1 MRLWGFCNIWI
12 YMCLFMVTEERNCPF
27 SSKTVVRVDSCP
39 MNRTAVERRK
49 EIKNC
54 EAIAKKQNCTESNKF
69 LYHCVI
75 NEYGDALVEVC
86 APVYIMNGFCA
97 EYNSIGE
104 RIQHHQRLKCSD
116 VIPPCANRYTST
128 DAYLYKGCYDAVQYT
143 IPSSIESRTSTIQQT
158 STFDYKATEDTQS
171 SQLKTGLIVGIVFGF
186 IICGIAVA
194 VGVLHY
200 KKRRRTNMNARING
214 EVEGISLLP
223 RNNDE
228 PLTKETYK
236 RFHDDSMIKEF
247 CERLHDKTTIDRGR
261 TLQNLARSGDTH
273 KDPDTKFADIIDK
286 TKSYLEA
293 YKNVNENFVETDLSK
308 ECKRKL
314 EMLGLAVLI
323 GQQGSGK
330 TLSAV
335 HILSEYDEQVW
346 TKCKLTSWEE
356 LLAFDFKEN
365 TLIYIDNLFDGFI
378 YRREVDKWWDS
389 LSFFYHSRIRQQS
402 DNVRLLIT
410 GKIDEMEEAC
420 ALIKA
425 DKEALDETCVV
436 REKDFPLTPAER
448 IEMLEKQ
455 MKVFQKNTDSITD
468 IMKNF
473 IKETNEFPVGYPLCA
488 HMYAIEERSWE
499 RVPEMFKSPR
509 QYVKN
514 HIEYEIDRDQ
524 KRQVK
529 TLFLILVF
537 YFSPVGSTPEQ
548 DLDLKYDDLKK
559 FLKTKVSEELA
570 EKMEPLSFDNLYD
583 KARDLEGKVLI
594 KHHSNMFDFKHQVYL
609 EGVSEYFFRRYPLVA
624 AECFPLDIL
633 RTAKLYEISPEL
645 VTKLIERLKKEIQ
658 RQAIS
663 EALSCEILKE
673 DSFQERFCNTLRN
686 ETTLLDC
693 LLALPDKTPGFH
705 FPTIFWASK
714 YNLTKLT
721 KVLVEYANTE
731 EEKSRQIYLSML
743 GYCCAMDKHF
753 ILTTTNPTE
762 IEDLKRSVFEFRTP
776 EDEAILHL
784 LLSSNNSDKE
794 IFPLFKRLL
803 EDSYKANLRDDRRI
817 LYCLLQQKKC
827 SRLLCLLEILNGLQV
842 APNVDDH
849 SIKKLID
856 ESPLKQRS
864 TGTHLDL
871 EILCRKSL
879 IAAYGVQKEN
889 GGFNT
894 GANIHDHG
902 EFQPLKDEEKND
914 MADSIEQCL
923 HKLKSNSSLVKIT
936 QIPIMRNVTPKL
948 KTVIEKSIMILATL
962 KQLED

>member
-1 MRLWGFCNIWI
+1 
-12 YMCLFMVTEERNCPF
+12 
-27 SSKTVVRVDSCP
+27 
-39 MNRTAVERRK
+39 
-49 EIKNC
+49 
-54 EAIAKKQNCTESNKF
+54 
-69 LYHCVI
+69 
-75 NEYGDALVEVC
+75 
-86 APVYIMNGFCA
+86 
-97 EYNSIGE
+97 
-104 RIQHHQRLKCSD
+104 
-116 VIPPCANRYTST
+116 
-128 DAYLYKGCYDAVQYT
+128 
-143 IPSSIESRTSTIQQT
+143 
-158 STFDYKATEDTQS
+158 
-171 SQLKTGLIVGIVFGF
+171 
-186 IICGIAVA
+186 
-194 VGVLHY
+194 
-200 KKRRRTNMNARING
+200 
-214 EVEGISLLP
+214 
-223 RNNDE
+223 
-228 PLTKETYK
+228 
-236 RFHDDSMIKEF
+236 
-247 CERLHDKTTIDRGR
+247 
-261 TLQNLARSGDTH
+261 
-273 KDPDTKFADIIDK
+273 
-286 TKSYLEA
+286 
-293 YKNVNENFVETDLSK
+293 
-308 ECKRKL
+308 
-314 EMLGLAVLI
+314 MLGLAVLI

-346 TKCKLTSWEE
+346 TKCKITSWEE
-356 LLAFDFKEN
+356 LLVFDFKEK

-378 YRREVDKWWDS
+378 YSREVDKWWDS
-389 LSFFYHSRIRQQS
+389 LSFFYYSRIRQES

-425 DKEALDETCVV
+425 DKEALFETCVV
-436 REKDFPLTPAER
+436 REKDFPLKFAER

-468 IMKNF
+468 VLKKF

-488 HMYAIEERSWE
+488 HMYASEERRWE
-499 RVPEMFKSPR
+499 RVPEMFTLPR

-514 HIEYEIDRDQ
+514 HIQHEIDRDQ
-524 KRQVK
+524 KSQVK

-548 DLDLKYDDLKK
+548 DLDLKYDDLEK
-559 FLKTKVSEELA
+559 FLKSKVSDELI
-570 EKMEPLSFDNLYD
+570 EKMKPLSFDNLYD
-583 KARDLEGKVLI
+583 KARELEGKVLI
-594 KHHSNMFDFKHQVYL
+594 KHHSNMFEFKHQVYL
-609 EGVSEYFFRRYPLVA
+609 QGVSEYFFRRYAVVA

-633 RTAKLYEISPEL
+633 RTAKLYEIFPEL
-645 VTKLIERLKKEIQ
+645 VIKLIERLKKEIQ
-658 RQAIS
+658 KQAIS

-673 DSFQERFCNTLRN
+673 DSFQERFCNTLRT

-705 FPTIFWASK
+705 FPTVFWASK

-721 KVLVEYANTE
+721 KVLVEFANSE

-776 EDEAILHL
+776 EDETILHL

-803 EDSYKANLRDDRRI
+803 KDSYKANLRDDRRI

-864 TGTHLDL
+864 TGTHLYL

-889 GGFNT
+889 GGFNA

-962 KQLED
+962 KQLEE